1 VKFLEVEESEKNNT
15 QIPNPAYVEWLSRD
29 QTVLGWLLKTL
40 TPQIIV
46 HVISI
51 DSSAAFWAILTTMF
65 NAHSRSRTNQ
75 LRGSLQGMK
84 KNEMS
89 TTSSFAKMKGFAS
102 VLIAAGKP
110 VEEDEMVG
118 YITNVLDATYNELVP
133 TVNGNVGVTLD
144 DMYAHVWAHD

>member
-1 VKFLEVEESEKNNT
+1 
-15 QIPNPAYVEWLSRD
+15 
-29 QTVLGWLLKTL
+29 
-40 TPQIIV
+40 
-46 HVISI
+46 
-51 DSSAAFWAILTTMF
+51 
-65 NAHSRSRTNQ
+65 
-75 LRGSLQGMK
+75 MK